1 VSLEAA
7 RAVAAAFAGMDFASL
22 PPHLIPMAG
31 GRSAVTGEEAMTP
44 ETGAAETVA
53 YALFE
58 RVCYAEGKDI
68 GLGASPSKGERPSRS
83 WIFSTYAECLAAVRS
98 QSHHGSAHDME
109 PRLDPTGRRYVPP
122 ELIRA
127 SDPV

>member
-1 VSLEAA
+1 
-7 RAVAAAFAGMDFASL
+7 
-22 PPHLIPMAG
+22 
-31 GRSAVTGEEAMTP
+31 MTP

-68 GLGASPSKGERPSRS
+68 GLAPGIPAGERPSRS

-98 QSHHGSAHDME
+98 SHLGGGADME
-109 PRLDPTGRRYVPP
+109 PRLDPSGRRYVPP

>member
-1 VSLEAA
+1 
-7 RAVAAAFAGMDFASL
+7 
-22 PPHLIPMAG
+22 MADR
-31 GRSAVTGEEAMTP
+31 RSASEWEEAMTP

-58 RVCYAEGKDI
+58 RICYAEGKDI
-68 GLGASPSKGERPSRS
+68 GVAEGVAVGARPSRS
-83 WIFSTYAECLAAVRS
+83 WILSTYAECLAAVRS
-98 QSHHGSAHDME
+98 HGHQAAGAEME